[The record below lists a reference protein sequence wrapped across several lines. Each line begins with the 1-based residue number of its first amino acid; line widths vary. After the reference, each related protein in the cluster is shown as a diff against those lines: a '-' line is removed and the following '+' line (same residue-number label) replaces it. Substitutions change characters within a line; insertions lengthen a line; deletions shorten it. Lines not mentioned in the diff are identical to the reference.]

1 MPYDKYNEIVAYDLQ
16 WPAAWTAYNI
26 STCDGL
32 LKVAIIQKLLHSGN
46 GVLLID
52 PRCDLAKCIKSGRA
66 RGLNSL
72 KLLDEIRKHSL
83 MCVL

>member
-1 MPYDKYNEIVAYDLQ
+1 MPYDKYKEIVAYNLQ

-26 STCDGL
+26 SKCDGL
-32 LKVAIIQKLLHSGN
+32 LKVAIVQKLIHSGH

-52 PRCDLAKCIKSGRA
+52 PNCDIKKCIKCERA

-72 KLLDEIRKHSL
+72 ELLDEIRKHSL

>member
-1 MPYDKYNEIVAYDLQ
+1 MPYDKYKEIVAYDLQ

-32 LKVAIIQKLLHSGN
+32 LKVAIIQKLIHSGN
-46 GVLLID
+46 GILLID
-52 PRCDLAKCIKSGRA
+52 PKYNLAKGIENGRN
-66 RGLNSL
+66 RGLSSIA
-72 KLLDEIRKHSL
+72 LLSEIRKHSL